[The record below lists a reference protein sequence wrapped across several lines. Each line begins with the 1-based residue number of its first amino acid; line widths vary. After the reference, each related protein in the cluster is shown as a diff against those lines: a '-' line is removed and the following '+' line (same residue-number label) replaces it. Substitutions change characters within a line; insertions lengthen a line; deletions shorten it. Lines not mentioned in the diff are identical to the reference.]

1 MQQDEVYSHSQTQI
15 TMRPVQMLGQTPVR
29 LIRGHFFGRGL
40 SMTNHRYVIN
50 NDSGLKVWYN
60 LMAINICEFLRL

>member
-15 TMRPVQMLGQTPVR
+15 TMHPVQMLEQTPVR

-50 NDSGLKVWYN
+50 SDSGLKFWYN
-60 LMAINICEFLRL
+60 IMAINICEFSRL